1 MQMGLICNSDTTVA
15 GNAVPASV
23 DVKTDSLKETK
34 VEDFCEIVTGN
45 DVVPVV
51 RTLPD
56 GVLDCEAEELEVS
69 EDGADDGW
77 DNTKVDDRYCVETI
91 APVVLCSEPVGRKVE
106 PPLVV
111 HHKF

>member
-1 MQMGLICNSDTTVA
+1 MQIGLICNSDTTVA

-34 VEDFCEIVTGN
+34 VEDCCEIVTGN
-45 DVVPVV
+45 DVVTV

-56 GVLDCEAEELEVS
+56 DILDCEVEEVEVS
-69 EDGADDGW
+69 KDGMDDGW
-77 DNTKVDDRYCVETI
+77 DNTRVDDRSCVEPI
-91 APVVLCSEPVGRKVE
+91 VSVALCSEPVGRNVE